1 MIVRPFQLDDIN
13 HVLALEAESFKQ
25 PWRYEHFVY
34 DFKDNPYAFIFI
46 AEQNGMMLGYIDF
59 WIMFEEATINK
70 IAVLPNLR
78 ERSIGSTLLEDGLKR
93 MRIGGVVR
101 VSLEVR
107 VSNQTAIDFY
117 SKRGFRVL
125 LRKSQYYQDGEDAF
139 YMVQDL

>member
-25 PWRYEHFVY
+25 PWRHEHFLY
-34 DFKDNPYAFIFI
+34 DFKENPYAFIFI

-78 ERSIGSTLLEDGLKR
+78 ERSIGSTLLNDALNR
-93 MRIGGVVR
+93 MRVGGVIR